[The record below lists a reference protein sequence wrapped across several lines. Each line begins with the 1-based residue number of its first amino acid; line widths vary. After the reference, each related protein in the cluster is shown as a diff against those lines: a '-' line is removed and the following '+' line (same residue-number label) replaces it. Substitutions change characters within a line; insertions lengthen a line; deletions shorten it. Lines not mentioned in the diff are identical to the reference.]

1 MNVSGRITGG
11 DRRSK
16 QKGLDFIRTVDHDF
30 QMSDDQDAVKAVFV
44 VLSKLKVLRD
54 DEGELPTVERLE
66 DLEKALGVLASTCSG
81 EERSELVEW
90 AGKVESTRG
99 EIESV
104 SSDIRKKIA
113 GLYGPMEAMIL
124 DFLISRVPE
133 EKREEVQERLAKIMA
148 GSDDAGP
155 STVFGLDGESSPR
168 SGLEDKLKML
178 EEDGPS
184 SGLDRYIDE
193 GQG

>member
-1 MNVSGRITGG
+1 
-11 DRRSK
+11 
-16 QKGLDFIRTVDHDF
+16 
-30 QMSDDQDAVKAVFV
+30 MSDDQDAVKAVFV